1 MPALTIKG
9 IPDEV
14 YRKLKAAAGRHRRS
28 LNSEAIVCLEQS
40 LSAVRPDPEEVI
52 ADLKRWHRRIGGRA
66 PRLTEAFLRKAQE
79 QGRR

>member
-14 YRKLKAAAGRHRRS
+14 YRKLKAAAQRHRRS
-28 LNSEAIVCLEQS
+28 LNSEVIVCLEQT
-40 LSAVRPDPEEVI
+40 LSAEREDPEDVI
-52 ADLKRWHRRIGGRA
+52 ADLRRWHRRIAEG
-66 PRLTEAFLRKAQE
+66 PRLTEAFLRKARR

>member
-40 LSAVRPDPEEVI
+40 LSAEREDPEAVI
-52 ADLKRWHRRIGGRA
+52 ADLKRWHRRLGEG
-66 PRLTEAFLRKAQE
+66 PRLTEAFLRKARG